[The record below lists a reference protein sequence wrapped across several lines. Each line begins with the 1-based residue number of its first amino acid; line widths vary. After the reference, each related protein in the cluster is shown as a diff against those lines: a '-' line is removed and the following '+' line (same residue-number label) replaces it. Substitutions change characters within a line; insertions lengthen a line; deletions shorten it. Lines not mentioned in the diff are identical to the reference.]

1 MTGRIFSFLKK
12 EKQLRN
18 VIHFI
23 ISKFLIMICFPNSKI
38 NLGLFVTNK
47 RSDGYHD
54 LETVFYPLLP
64 RTGTTPNVVPG
75 AGTLNDVLEIVPA
88 QNEGKLYLSGLP
100 VNGDSNDNLV
110 WKAYTLLQNKYPT
123 AVPALD
129 IYLHKAMP
137 MGAGIGGG
145 SGDGAFMLR
154 LINDYCH
161 LNLTDTELA
170 GYALQLGSD
179 CPFFIFNTPQ
189 YARGRGEVMTP
200 VHIDLSVYDLHLI
213 CPDVHVSTRTAF
225 AGILPKAAP
234 YDLKNLE
241 QLPIT
246 DWKEVLCNDFEQ
258 TVFGAHAVLG
268 DLKNELYNQGAIY
281 ASMTGTGSAIYGIFY
296 KDVVVKI
303 EGHKHL
309 II

>member
-1 MTGRIFSFLKK
+1 
-12 EKQLRN
+12 
-18 VIHFI
+18 
-23 ISKFLIMICFPNSKI
+23 MICFPNSKI

-64 RTGTTPNVVPG
+64 HTGTTNNVVPG

-100 VNGDSNDNLV
+100 VTGDSNDNLV
-110 WKAYTLLQNKYPT
+110 WKAYTLLQNKYPA

-154 LINDYCH
+154 LLNDYCH
-161 LNLTDTELA
+161 LGMTDAELA

-179 CPFFIFNTPQ
+179 CPFFVYNTPQ
-189 YARGRGEVMTP
+189 YATGRGEVMTP
-200 VHIDLSVYDLHLI
+200 VGIDLSGYDIHLI
-213 CPDVHVSTRTAF
+213 CPEVHVSTRTAF
-225 AGILPKAAP
+225 AGITPKPAP
-234 YDLKNLE
+234 FDLRNLE

-246 DWKEVLCNDFEQ
+246 DWKNVLHNDFEQ
-258 TVFGAHAVLG
+258 TVFGTHPVLG
-268 DLKNELYNQGAIY
+268 ELKNELYNQGAIY
-281 ASMTGTGSAIYGIFY
+281 ASMTGTGSAIYGIFT
-296 KDVVVKI
+296 KDVKVNI
-303 EGHKHL
+303 DGHKHL
-309 II
+309 IT